1 MHSWYLQKEKPQIA
15 ENISDGNIL
24 ATQYAI
30 TKRSEI

>member
-1 MHSWYLQKEKPQIA
+1 MKNINLVPKERIKTQIF
-15 ENISDGNIL
+15 NDNNML